1 MLKIISG
8 GQTGVDRAALDVA
21 LAHEITCG
29 GWCPK
34 GRMAEGGVI
43 PARYPLTETPSDH
56 YAERTEWNV
65 RDSDGTLILV
75 SGAVQGGTKLTQ
87 QMCARHRKPYLVVD
101 PDNAPERNSI
111 LSWWIDNRIR
121 ILNVAGPR
129 ATFKEGW
136 YQQSHAFLDN
146 VLTQIFIVDIT
157 RLDAL
162 RAFATRW
169 VEEHPNG
176 ARVGLCGELGAGKT
190 TLVRNCVSV
199 VANKCGARAPRV
211 TSPSFVIHQMYV
223 DLRPSVEHFDF
234 YRFQDQGEKDLV
246 ETGYFDALERQRILG
261 GYLFVE
267 WVERAGVNLHLDGIL
282 YFEMRGVSRRI
293 LGVFRPPQSAQ

>member
-21 LAHEITCG
+21 LAHEIACG

-43 PARYPLTETPSDH
+43 PARYPLTETPSDNH
-56 YAERTEWNV
+56 AEQATSWNV

-75 SGAVQGGTKLTQ
+75 SGTVQGGTKLTIE
-87 QMCARHRKPYLVVD
+87 MAALHRKPCLVVD
-101 PDNAPERNSI
+101 LDNAPPRNSI

-136 YQQSHAFLDN
+136 YQRSHAFLDN
-146 VLTQIFIVDIT
+146 VLTPIFIVDIT
-157 RLDAL
+157 RLDTL
-162 RAFATRW
+162 RAFAARL
-169 VEEHPNG
+169 VQEHPNG
-176 ARVGLCGELGAGKT
+176 VRVGLCGELGAGKT
-190 TLVRNCVSV
+190 TLVRDCISV
-199 VANKCGARAPRV
+199 VADKCGAKQPRV
-211 TSPSFVIHQMYV
+211 ISPSFVIHQMYE

-234 YRFQDQGEKDLV
+234 YRLQDPRTRELS
-246 ETGYFDALERQRILG
+246 EIGYFDALERQQSMG

-267 WVERAGVNLHLDGIL
+267 WVERAGVTLHLDGIL
-282 YFEMRGVSRRI
+282 YFEVCGVSRRI
-293 LGVFRPPQSAQ
+293 LGVFP